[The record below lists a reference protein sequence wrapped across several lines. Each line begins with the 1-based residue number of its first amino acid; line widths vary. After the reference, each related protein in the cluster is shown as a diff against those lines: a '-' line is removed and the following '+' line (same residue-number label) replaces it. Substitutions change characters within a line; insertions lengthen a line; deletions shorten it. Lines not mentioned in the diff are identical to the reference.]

1 MACKTA
7 SIIPLTSIDHFA
19 NMHPSDQLIIVMTTV
34 ASHEDAERITNQLLE
49 AGLAACIQIDGPMTS
64 HYLWKGTIERS
75 NEFRLTIKTA
85 NTRWQTLKEQLVK
98 HHPYEE
104 PEILMLPVMDTTE
117 SYFKWVVQHTR

>member
-1 MACKTA
+1 
-7 SIIPLTSIDHFA
+7 
-19 NMHPSDQLIIVMTTV
+19 LIIVMTTV